1 MVGKEFNIISGDRT
15 PCSNYN
21 EFFIDTPFVGFI
33 PDKKIVTS
41 VWLGNDDNSPTK
53 GSSAQAAQVWGNY
66 MGSVY
71 RSLTLG
77 WLGFDG
83 SQPNL
88 RGVIPLVTLLY
99 IQNQRLMVGKDRV
112 DLSIDPPPD
121 LAIAVDVTS
130 KTQIGAYLKLQVA
143 ELWVYADDEL
153 KIYVLQAGAYQLST
167 VSHIFR
173 GLPVLTMVQNLLKR
187 SATIGRS
194 QSLRDFRQDI
204 RLALANIPT

>member
-1 MVGKEFNIISGDRT
+1 VGSAH
-15 PCSNYN
+15 
-21 EFFIDTPFVGFI
+21 
-33 PDKKIVTS
+33 
-41 VWLGNDDNSPTK
+41 PTK
-53 GSSAQAAQVWGNY
+53 LLVD
-66 MGSVY
+66 
-71 RSLTLG
+71 RLTTFKRQEMSYG
-77 WLGFDG
+77 IEPDECF
-83 SQPNL
+83 
-88 RGVIPLVTLLY
+88 Y

-121 LAIAVDVTS
+121 LAILVSRGFANEVDVTS

-153 KIYVLQAGAYQLST
+153 KIYTLQAGAYQLST

-173 GLPVLTMVQNLLKR
+173 GLPVLTTIENLLER

-194 QSLRDFRQDI
+194 QSLREFRQDI